1 MMYILS
7 MIERY
12 WEYCLKSPICITTT
26 TINAKSI
33 KMMSK
38 YTQKRMIFIEK
49 QYIHEESIYFLE
61 KNKKKSLLQTEE
73 IFL

>member
-1 MMYILS
+1 
-7 MIERY
+7 
-12 WEYCLKSPICITTT
+12 
-26 TINAKSI
+26 
-33 KMMSK
+33 MMSK